1 MKPETLTL
9 KGFLS
14 YRQKET
20 LDFSKFHIALVSG
33 DNGNGK
39 SSLLDGITFAL
50 YSMARGVEGN
60 KRGLQDIV
68 SNGDTRLSVE
78 LTFEQNENIYRI
90 VRTYD
95 KVKSTSNVILEI
107 QREGN
112 FINISENSLRET
124 DEKIRSI
131 LRMDYDTFLT
141 SSFIM
146 QGKSDYFTS
155 KNPTEKIEILRQML
169 MLDIYENAREI
180 AREEIKEIN
189 IETKNLSQRLEEIK
203 VKIQEKEDLSLKM
216 QNIATALNAENKEL
230 TALKDKAETI
240 NQKLLEK
247 KSLTEKINNSNVN
260 INRLSKE
267 LSGIRAQIG
276 ERAKE
281 REDLLNILQSQ
292 EEIKKGFSQLL
303 EVKNKLSE
311 LIEKSL
317 EVEKMRRER
326 DNLQAIL
333 EKEISSRTQEYDQN
347 ERHLKELETEL
358 RQLNSAKVAQ
368 EKDLQAAQSERQ
380 LVDTKQQEISNEIDS
395 LKTKLEEMRTK
406 ISIIPSLEAR
416 LKEIES
422 IKKERENSLKE
433 EEKSLK
439 EKIKNIEEQIKKT
452 DFEKI
457 EAAFK
462 ELDSS
467 LNTAFEK
474 MTKSKELS
482 NKKMLTEKDVETLSN
497 SINEL
502 KEKVDL
508 LNSER
513 IGHCP
518 LCGAELTQEHKKSL
532 LNDFDK
538 EIIEKQGRLSILRE
552 KIAQISEELDKYKI
566 FNEDKYSNIK
576 KLRDAANAKLEKT
589 REELASLNKNKKE
602 LNDKLNDIETKLN
615 NLLSLD
621 EQKEI
626 KDIHKRL
633 EEFQPTIQ
641 SVEEFEKR
649 ELALNEQFKKSEAD
663 SKEISEKIISFKA
676 KLSSLTENISS
687 REQAIQKIA
696 ERNLTIEKELK
707 DPSFMKDVK
716 MRIAELARGIEE
728 GGVNE
733 DELKKTRN
741 LKEELSP
748 YEKKYDKLKEANV
761 KITEIERFLDENKN
775 KSEEI
780 VSEIA
785 NEKKQLENFKDS
797 INSLEGIEEE
807 YNAIKNE
814 IKIKEESARKINE
827 EKVRLEEKM
836 KEIEKIEKQ
845 SKDINNNL
853 IEDEE
858 KRHILEICSDMFG
871 KEGIPI
877 AIIRS
882 ILPQIESFSNDLLL
896 RMTDGRMQVKFQ
908 TIKDSKTG
916 EKSTL
921 QIDVYDNGQRRRYE
935 LFSGGEQF
943 RINLAIRIGISL
955 FLSAAANAPLETLVI
970 DEGFGSQDESGK
982 ESILYEINSIKDK
995 FKKVLIITHVGDI
1008 KENFP
1013 YEIRVIKDEN
1023 GSHLTVF

>member
-317 EVEKMRRER
+317 EVEKMRR
-326 DNLQAIL
+326 
-333 EKEISSRTQEYDQN
+333 
-347 ERHLKELETEL
+347 
-358 RQLNSAKVAQ
+358 
-368 EKDLQAAQSERQ
+368 
-380 LVDTKQQEISNEIDS
+380 
-395 LKTKLEEMRTK
+395 
-406 ISIIPSLEAR
+406 
-416 LKEIES
+416 
-422 IKKERENSLKE
+422 
-433 EEKSLK
+433 
-439 EKIKNIEEQIKKT
+439 
-452 DFEKI
+452 
-457 EAAFK
+457 
-462 ELDSS
+462 
-467 LNTAFEK
+467 
-474 MTKSKELS
+474 
-482 NKKMLTEKDVETLSN
+482 
-497 SINEL
+497 
-502 KEKVDL
+502 
-508 LNSER
+508 
-513 IGHCP
+513 
-518 LCGAELTQEHKKSL
+518 
-532 LNDFDK
+532 
-538 EIIEKQGRLSILRE
+538 
-552 KIAQISEELDKYKI
+552 
-566 FNEDKYSNIK
+566 
-576 KLRDAANAKLEKT
+576 
-589 REELASLNKNKKE
+589 
-602 LNDKLNDIETKLN
+602 
-615 NLLSLD
+615 
-621 EQKEI
+621 
-626 KDIHKRL
+626 
-633 EEFQPTIQ
+633 
-641 SVEEFEKR
+641 
-649 ELALNEQFKKSEAD
+649 
-663 SKEISEKIISFKA
+663 
-676 KLSSLTENISS
+676 
-687 REQAIQKIA
+687 
-696 ERNLTIEKELK
+696 
-707 DPSFMKDVK
+707 
-716 MRIAELARGIEE
+716 
-728 GGVNE
+728 
-733 DELKKTRN
+733 
-741 LKEELSP
+741 
-748 YEKKYDKLKEANV
+748 
-761 KITEIERFLDENKN
+761 
-775 KSEEI
+775 
-780 VSEIA
+780 
-785 NEKKQLENFKDS
+785 
-797 INSLEGIEEE
+797 
-807 YNAIKNE
+807 
-814 IKIKEESARKINE
+814 
-827 EKVRLEEKM
+827 
-836 KEIEKIEKQ
+836 
-845 SKDINNNL
+845 
-853 IEDEE
+853 
-858 KRHILEICSDMFG
+858 
-871 KEGIPI
+871 
-877 AIIRS
+877 
-882 ILPQIESFSNDLLL
+882 
-896 RMTDGRMQVKFQ
+896 
-908 TIKDSKTG
+908 
-916 EKSTL
+916 
-921 QIDVYDNGQRRRYE
+921 
-935 LFSGGEQF
+935 
-943 RINLAIRIGISL
+943 
-955 FLSAAANAPLETLVI
+955 
-970 DEGFGSQDESGK
+970 
-982 ESILYEINSIKDK
+982 
-995 FKKVLIITHVGDI
+995 
-1008 KENFP
+1008 
-1013 YEIRVIKDEN
+1013 
-1023 GSHLTVF
+1023 